1 MTKKWDVVIVGGGMA
16 GYVAANYLAKSD
28 LSILLVEKGKTVGG
42 RARTDMVRQQYFNLG
57 PHALYKKG
65 KAKDILEELDIQLNG
80 KSPKTTGILVE
91 NNTEYQAPFS
101 PLGLLT
107 TKLLNWKERM
117 EWASVLLKVMVT
129 DTGKLANQTFNQWV
143 QLTAR
148 SERIQSLLY
157 SLGRLAT
164 YCHAPEKTS
173 AKVIVSHLK
182 AVLSGVRYID
192 YGWQTIIDQLHNKAV
207 ISGIKVQTHTSVKKI
222 DIIEPGHFSLVLT
235 HGEEIFAK
243 NVIYTAGPIELYH
256 MIGERHPHS
265 QIHSLFNM
273 LPIKGA
279 TLDVALTQLPTPK
292 QLFALGLSEPLYFSV
307 HSNYAQ
313 LSNDHKSAVL
323 HVFKYYLPGE
333 QINETSVKKELEQ
346 FLEKIQPGWQN
357 YLITSRFIP
366 QIKVNQRLPQV
377 GDEQMLHRLKSEI
390 PGLYMAGDWAS
401 RDSILLEG
409 AVRSGKEAAEEI
421 LKKEKS

>member
-1 MTKKWDVVIVGGGMA
+1 MTKKWDVVIVGGGLA
-16 GYVAANYLAKSD
+16 GYVAANYLAKSN
-28 LSILLVEKGKTVGG
+28 LSVLIVEKGKKVGG
-42 RARTDMVRQQYFNLG
+42 RARTDLIRQQYFNLG

-65 KAKDILEELDIQLNG
+65 KAKYIFEELDIQLNG
-80 KSPKTTGILVE
+80 RSPKTAGILVE
-91 NNTEYQAPFS
+91 SNMEYQAPFS

-107 TKLLNWKERM
+107 TRLLNWKERM
-117 EWASVLLKVMVT
+117 EWARVLLKVMVT
-129 DTGKLANQTFNQWV
+129 DTGKLEHQTFNQWV
-143 QLTAR
+143 QLTAC
-148 SERIQSLLY
+148 SEKIQSLLY

-164 YCHAPEKTS
+164 YCHAPEKAS

-182 AVLSGVRYID
+182 AVFGGVLYID

-207 ISGIKVQTHTSVKKI
+207 ILGIQVQNHTSVKQI
-222 DIIEPGHFSLVLT
+222 DIIEQGHFRLVLT
-235 HGEEIFAK
+235 HDKEIFAK
-243 NVIYTAGPIELYH
+243 NVIYTAGPTELYH
-256 MIGERHPHS
+256 MFDERALHS
-265 QIHSLFNM
+265 QNDFLANM

-279 TLDVALTQLPTPK
+279 TLDVALTHLPNPEN
-292 QLFALGLSEPLYFSV
+292 LFALGLSEPLYFSV

-313 LSNDHKSAVL
+313 LSSDNKSAVL

-346 FLEKIQPGWQN
+346 FLGKIQPGWQN

-377 GDEQMLHRLKSEI
+377 GDEQMLHRLKAEI
-390 PGLYMAGDWAS
+390 PGLYLAGDWAS

-409 AVRSGKEAAEEI
+409 AVNSGKQAAEEI